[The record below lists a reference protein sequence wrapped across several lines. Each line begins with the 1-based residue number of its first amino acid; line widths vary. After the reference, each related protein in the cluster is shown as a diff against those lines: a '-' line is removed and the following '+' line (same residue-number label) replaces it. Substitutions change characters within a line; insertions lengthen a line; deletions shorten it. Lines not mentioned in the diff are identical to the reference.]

1 MTIINTIIKLIM
13 CHLLGDY
20 VLQMSFIAETKGN
33 NWYHLFVHC
42 ALYCLPF
49 FIAFG
54 LGWQLAVIFATH
66 MIIDP
71 LKARYGKINYITD
84 QILHYSVMAIYFI

>member
-20 VLQMSFIAETKGN
+20 VLQVSFIAETKGN

-66 MIIDP
+66 MIIDH

-84 QILHYSVMAIYFI
+84 QKLNYAIMVNYLI

>member
-1 MTIINTIIKLIM
+1 
-13 CHLLGDY
+13 
-20 VLQMSFIAETKGN
+20 VSFIAETKGN

-66 MIIDP
+66 MIIDS

>member
-1 MTIINTIIKLIM
+1 MKIINTIIKLIM

>member
-20 VLQMSFIAETKGN
+20 VLQVSFIAETKGN

-54 LGWQLAVIFATH
+54 LGWQLAAIFATH
-66 MIIDP
+66 MIIDS

-84 QILHYSVMAIYFI
+84 QILHYSVMVIYFI

>member
-20 VLQMSFIAETKGN
+20 VLQVSFVAETKGN